1 MYMYTLGAGR
11 ILIKSIIIV
20 CYWHGRLAGLT
31 EQVKMK
37 KKEDND
43 KIKKS
48 RSKLRAP
55 VIGHAGTHKS
65 PHLAGDF
72 SFLSRV
78 MRKPVFACAK
88 SKAQTSCLITAQLI
102 CALVFATLIHAAQ
115 SLYFINSKFQ
125 ASSNLL
131 WLYNLVCVRPGRKH
145 RI

>member
-1 MYMYTLGAGR
+1 MNPVALVKMRNGVSYLVYMYTLGAGR

-43 KIKKS
+43 KIKKKS
-48 RSKLRAP
+48 RSKRRAP

-78 MRKPVFACAK
+78 IIKTCFCMCEIKGTDQLSDNRAAYLRACFRYIDTCSTIPLLHK
-88 SKAQTSCLITAQLI
+88 FEIS
-102 CALVFATLIHAAQ
+102 
-115 SLYFINSKFQ
+115 SL
-125 ASSNLL
+125 
-131 WLYNLVCVRPGRKH
+131 
-145 RI
+145 